1 MAGCKYDIALDPGAE
16 GTSHAYLLELV
27 GFAKDVLDVGCATGY
42 LAGALREQ
50 GCRVWG
56 VEVDAEAARVAA
68 EVCEQVVVGDLAHL
82 DLDEALG
89 GRRFDV
95 VVLGDVL
102 EHLLDPLPVLR
113 ASRGLLAPGGSVC
126 ISVPNVA
133 HGAVRLS
140 LLAGRWEYRPL
151 GLLDDTHVRFFTRE
165 GLDRLLRAAGLAAA
179 DLRRTRAGLFETEL
193 ELRPQDVD
201 PELARRLAADDE
213 ATTYQFVLRGGARRR
228 GVDGEPAARPP
239 GVHAGGA
246 RGRALGAGRGAG
258 ATDGGGG
265 PGRRRRPGARRG
277 ARAGRARR
285 AARARGAGGGGG
297 TGRGR
302 AGGPP
307 LARGGRGAAGDAHLP
322 GGVAPAL
329 PVRVV
334 APRHVIPAACDRSG
348 RAGVAR

>member
-16 GTSHAYLLELV
+16 GTSHALLLELV

-42 LAGALREQ
+42 LAGALAEQ

-56 VEVDAEAARVAA
+56 VEVDADAARTAA
-68 EVCEQVVVGDLAHL
+68 EVCEQVVVGDLAAL

-151 GLLDDTHVRFFTRE
+151 GLLDDTHVRFFTRD

-213 ATTYQFVLRGGARRR
+213 ATTYQFVLRAVPDDAEWSVSRLHDRLESTSAELRAVRAELESERVRATAAEDRADAAGREVAELRAQAERDAVLAESTADAEAARDAAAQEAHRWREEAQALRTTRTYRLASPVRALYGALRR
-228 GVDGEPAARPP
+228 G
-239 GVHAGGA
+239 
-246 RGRALGAGRGAG
+246 
-258 ATDGGGG
+258 T
-265 PGRRRRPGARRG
+265 
-277 ARAGRARR
+277 
-285 AARARGAGGGGG
+285 
-297 TGRGR
+297 
-302 AGGPP
+302 
-307 LARGGRGAAGDAHLP
+307 
-322 GGVAPAL
+322 
-329 PVRVV
+329 
-334 APRHVIPAACDRSG
+334 
-348 RAGVAR
+348 